1 MYTQIVFFFTSA
13 TQKSKCKSVGNISK
27 TEEEEE
33 GERFTRRTRG
43 EARKRFANLKVAFKD
58 DEKVEKDKRIGKIVK
73 KLKEKEKQ
81 SQRQKK
87 RSAKAKAELAIDDNK
102 AGGVDTEESKV

>member
-1 MYTQIVFFFTSA
+1 M
-13 TQKSKCKSVGNISK
+13 GNISK
-27 TEEEEE
+27 TEEE

-58 DEKVEKDKRIGKIVK
+58 DEKVEKDRRIGKIVK

-87 RSAKAKAELAIDDNK
+87 RSAKAKAELAIDNK